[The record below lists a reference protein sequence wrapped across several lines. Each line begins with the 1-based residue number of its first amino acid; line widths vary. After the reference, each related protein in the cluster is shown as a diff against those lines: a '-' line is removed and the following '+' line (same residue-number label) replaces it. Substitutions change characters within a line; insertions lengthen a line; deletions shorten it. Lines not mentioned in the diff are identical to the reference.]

1 MTQKMKNIK
10 NVFTTKRNNHGLF
23 FQMAVFALFGMM
35 ILFSGQTLAQ
45 NVCTP
50 IMTVTEGNLAPGGPL
65 SFMVSSGLGSVTAQH
80 VSAGTGMYSMAVVG
94 VPTNATVP
102 PIVFAPPGTFNQV
115 EANFTCPSLNQAT
128 AFTIRAA
135 SLFHAININV
145 QCGAAGCTRTQ
156 GYWKNHAEVW
166 VGRSVMLGTR
176 NYTQAE
182 LLSIFDT
189 PVTGNGLISL
199 SHQLIAAKLNAPPG
213 TILPASV
220 ATAMAAADAMIG
232 GLVVPSV
239 GGGSLSTDSTS
250 SLTST
255 LDQFNNGNT
264 RGGPPHCR

>member
-1 MTQKMKNIK
+1 MKNIK

-50 IMTVTEGNLAPGGPL
+50 ILTVFEGDLAPGGIP

-80 VSAGTGMYSMAVVG
+80 VISNPLGTGMYSMEVVG
-94 VPTNATVP
+94 VPTNAAVP
-102 PIVFAPPGTFNQV
+102 PIVFAPLGTFNPV
-115 EANFTCPSLNQAT
+115 VATFTCPNPNLAT

-135 SLFHAININV
+135 SLYHAININV
-145 QCGAAGCTRTQ
+145 HCGVAGCTRTQ
-156 GYWKNHAEVW
+156 GFWKNHEEDWA
-166 VGRSVMLGTR
+166 GQSLMLGTR

-189 PVTGNGLISL
+189 PVRGNGLISL

-213 TILPASV
+213 TILPVSV

-264 RGGPPHCR
+264 PGGPPHCN